1 MGIYQSDM
9 ILPESVVFP
18 ITLPKLCILIK
29 YYELEDAFTDD
40 IHINIFFPG
49 DLKEAPSV
57 SFLSGRKDTAPPPLK
72 YELEED
78 QQRLFMLTLPFF
90 VTPFQVK
97 QEGFLKVRVHCGE
110 VITNSGSLMIRK
122 AQGSENNLLFPTEHR
137 PQTG

>member
-29 YYELEDAFTDD
+29 YYELENAFTDD
-40 IHINIFFPG
+40 IYVNIFFPG
-49 DLKEAPSV
+49 DSKEAPSV
-57 SFLSGRKDTAPPPLK
+57 SLLSGRKDSTPSPLK

-90 VTPFQVK
+90 VAPFQIK
-97 QEGFLKVRVHCGE
+97 QEGFLKVRVHCGG

-122 AQGSENNLLFPTEHR
+122 AKASENNLLFPVEHR
-137 PQTG
+137 PNSA